1 MRKYRRWTDEELSRL
16 ESYADQIPR
25 PPVSELASV
34 FQRTESAIKNKLYML
49 FPSSRTNEA
58 YTDNE
63 ISYIRDNI
71 HRYSV
76 KQLSNHLGR
85 SRASVASVIRR
96 LKLRRYDPDEWC
108 KISDRITALR
118 REGVNWREVAR
129 IISVE
134 FKREYR
140 HTHLCQRYY
149 YNTRGKKWQQVKNTQ
164 QPKSHSYAETRAS

>member
-16 ESYADQIPR
+16 ENYADQIPR
-25 PPVSELASV
+25 PPVSELAAV

-49 FPSSRTNEA
+49 FPSMRTNDA

-96 LKLRRYDPDEWC
+96 LKLRRYDPDEWR

-134 FKREYR
+134 FKREYH